1 MPLPGND
8 QKWPPAELAP
18 ILDVYATYDAWIT
31 GDTKALTGIYATG
44 AGYAK
49 GFNIGPIGVFWGKQD
64 PSGNEVKM
72 HAPLASDICRVNSD
86 LLFSDPITATVAVED
101 DAEPDTKTQERLDL
115 ILESAHTVFVGA
127 AELSSGL
134 GGTFLRATWDT
145 AVHDHAF
152 ITKVDADLA
161 WPTFRWGRLT
171 AVTFWRV
178 LAEENATVWRHLECH
193 ELDAAGIGVIRHGL
207 YEGTK
212 DQLGIR
218 RPYQDRTETA
228 WLASQPLIDGDTIST
243 GTEGLDV
250 EYVRNLEQSKVW
262 RKHPLGAH
270 LGRSDLEGL
279 LGDLDAY
286 DKTYTS
292 LMRDLEDG
300 KSRLL
305 VAESMLR
312 SNGPGQGAVFQ
323 DSSLF
328 TGLNAAPGSVKDA
341 GLPIEQ
347 VQFKIRVD
355 EHLSIM
361 EDILHRIVRSAGY
374 SPRSFGLAG
383 EDGGDKT
390 ATEVSSEDSLSQQTR
405 KRKIRAWEPAIE
417 RLLRKCL
424 AIDAVLLNGG
434 GDSDPKID
442 VQFASASRQDPLV
455 LAQIVQTLRNAK
467 AASTKT
473 LVEIAHPDWDK
484 DTVDEE
490 VKLIMAEDELPPV
503 ADPDDRPPGAELDQS
518 RQ

>member
-1 MPLPGND
+1 MPLPEAEM
-8 QKWPPAELAP
+8 KWPPPEMAG

-31 GDTKALTGIYATG
+31 GDTKALTGIGGT
-44 AGYAK
+44 GYAK

-64 PSGNEVKM
+64 PSGNEIKM

-101 DAEPDTKTQERLDL
+101 DQEPDTKTQERLDL

-193 ELDAAGIGVIRHGL
+193 ELDGNGVGVIRHGL

-212 DQLGIR
+212 DQLGSR
-218 RPYQDRTETA
+218 RPYADRPETA

-300 KSRLL
+300 KSRLV
-305 VAESMLR
+305 VAEQALT
-312 SNGPGQGAVFQ
+312 SNGPGKGMSFE
-323 DSSLF
+323 DKSLF
-328 TGLNAAPGSVKDA
+328 LGLPGASPTSMKEMK
-341 GLPIEQ
+341 LPIEQ

-355 EHLSIM
+355 EHLRIM

-434 GDSDPKID
+434 GDRDPRVD

-467 AASTKT
+467 AASTET
-473 LVEIAHPDWDK
+473 MVRIVNPSADETWIE
-484 DTVDEE
+484 EE
-490 VKLIMAEDELPPV
+490 VKRIMAEDELPPL
-503 ADPDDRPPGAELDQS
+503 ADPDDRQPGTELTE
-518 RQ
+518 

>member
-1 MPLPGND
+1 
-8 QKWPPAELAP
+8 
-18 ILDVYATYDAWIT
+18 
-31 GDTKALTGIYATG
+31 
-44 AGYAK
+44 
-49 GFNIGPIGVFWGKQD
+49 
-64 PSGNEVKM
+64 
-72 HAPLASDICRVNSD
+72 
-86 LLFSDPITATVAVED
+86 
-101 DAEPDTKTQERLDL
+101 
-115 ILESAHTVFVGA
+115 
-127 AELSSGL
+127 
-134 GGTFLRATWDT
+134 
-145 AVHDHAF
+145 
-152 ITKVDADLA
+152 
-161 WPTFRWGRLT
+161 
-171 AVTFWRV
+171 
-178 LAEENATVWRHLECH
+178 
-193 ELDAAGIGVIRHGL
+193 
-207 YEGTK
+207 
-212 DQLGIR
+212 
-218 RPYQDRTETA
+218 
-228 WLASQPLIDGDTIST
+228 LIDQDTIST
-243 GTEGLDV
+243 GTPGLDV

-305 VAESMLR
+305 VAESMLQT
-312 SNGPGQGAVFQ
+312 NGPGQGAVFR

-328 TGLNAAPGSVKDA
+328 TGLNNPPGKADTA
-341 GLPIEQ
+341 KMPIEQ

-355 EHLSIM
+355 EHLRIM

-383 EDGGDKT
+383 EHGATDKT

-434 GDSDPKID
+434 GDADPKVD

-467 AASTKT
+467 AASTET
-473 LVEIAHPDWDK
+473 MVRIVNPSADEQWIE
-484 DTVDEE
+484 EE
-490 VKLIMAEDELPPV
+490 VAKIMAEDELPPV
-503 ADPDDRPPGAELDQS
+503 EDPDTFRPPEATLEA
-518 RQ
+518 